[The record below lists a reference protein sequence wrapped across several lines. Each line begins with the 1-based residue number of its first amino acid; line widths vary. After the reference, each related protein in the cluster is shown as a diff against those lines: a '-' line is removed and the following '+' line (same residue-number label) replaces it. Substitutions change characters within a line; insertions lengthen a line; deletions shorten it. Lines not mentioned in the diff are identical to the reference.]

1 MPCSRNT
8 AGLFIFMKYL
18 VIFFIFFIITYDS
31 NAQKNF
37 SKGIRGG
44 YRAATIYNAILD
56 KDTIIAYG
64 NVIDSTWGAWFVK
77 LDTLGNIL
85 MQKQYKIVPNFQIYG
100 AIGGWSLIKTN
111 DNGYAFIG
119 VSYYIPN
126 DGILIKVKHN
136 GDLDFIKYY
145 PAINPVELVWY
156 PRLIEYKTGFYL
168 LSEKLNK
175 GEIYRYSTLIKTD
188 KKGDIIW
195 EKKQPLLI
203 DRYLDFTMQT
213 DTSLLIGG
221 GIVVNNKGKPVLYVL
236 DTNGVEQKKYIDTL
250 NNGAGAF
257 FLKKSAKG
265 WVFINIE
272 AQPYNGIEPE
282 IDYYVNGTDE
292 NFKSLWHKKVGWRV
306 ARSECNGLQ
315 PMGNDEYLALISLKP
330 ATKFSPT
337 HTYDG
342 AFLQKFNG
350 KGDLIWSRMDTL
362 FSWGVLCENS
372 YTSAIPLPS
381 GNIILTGYAE
391 KCNTQDSTYGVYAWV
406 AKINKHGCLLEP
418 ACGMIGNGE
427 TFDIQSI
434 KAFPNPT
441 QDYFNLQWLVPN
453 NETWHCVLYDYSGR
467 MLQRISVVSGNNGQ
481 QLSLA
486 DYTNGLYFYELRSE
500 KGQQISQ
507 GKIVLSR

>member
-1 MPCSRNT
+1 MPCCIST
-8 AGLFIFMKYL
+8 AGHFIFMKRL
-18 VIFFIFFIITYDS
+18 IVFFIFFIITYDS

-37 SKGIRGG
+37 SKGLRGG

-85 MQKQYKIVPNFQIYG
+85 IQKQYKIVPNFQIYG

-156 PRLIEYKTGFYL
+156 PRLIEHKTGFYL

-195 EKKQPLLI
+195 EKRFPTTQLFDGMLIKNDSTLLLYGGEYYQGIGKPNYTHI
-203 DRYLDFTMQT
+203 DSNGIQINKLLDN
-213 DTSLLIGG
+213 LNHGG
-221 GIVVNNKGKPVLYVL
+221 G
-236 DTNGVEQKKYIDTL
+236 
-250 NNGAGAF
+250 AS
-257 FLKKSAKG
+257 FLTKSQKG
-265 WVFINIE
+265 WVFINRE

-292 NFKSLWHKKVGWRV
+292 NFKTLWHKKVGWRV
-306 ARSECNGLQ
+306 AQSECSGLQ
-315 PMGNDEYLALISLKP
+315 PLGNDEYLALISLKP
-330 ATKFSPT
+330 ASKFAPT

-362 FSWGVLCENS
+362 FGWGVLCENS
-372 YTSAIPLPS
+372 YTSAVPLPS

-441 QDYFNLQWLVPN
+441 QDYFTLQWLLPN

-467 MLQRISVVSGNNGQ
+467 VLQQTSIASGSNGQ

-486 DYTNGLYFYELRSE
+486 DYANGLYFYELRSE
-500 KGQQISQ
+500 KGQHISQ